1 MTTALI
7 LSALF
12 DISLAAVLL
21 VYARR
26 HYSIH
31 KAMHRNVSTLFDFV
45 DDRERGESYGGNAN
59 GGNNDQF
66 EHRGISI

>member
-1 MTTALI
+1 MKEILI
-7 LSALF
+7 LSLLF
-12 DISLAAVLL
+12 DIGLAAVLL

-45 DDRERGESYGGNAN
+45 QNSSGGESYGGNTKS
-59 GGNNDQF
+59 GNKDEF
-66 EHRGISI
+66 GHRVVSS